1 MREQGLSHHLCCLR
15 SAVLAH
21 YLLQEKLNVFGVL
34 GCVLCIVGSIVI
46 VLHAPGERQVRSVM
60 EIWAYAMRPG
70 ALRRPPAAPSPLSGR
85 PAFHGVRPT
94 CRLDRPVS
102 VVTAHASAP

>member
-1 MREQGLSHHLCCLR
+1 VAVCCLC

-46 VLHAPGERQVRSVM
+46 VLHAPVERQVSSVM

-70 ALRRPPAAPSPLSGR
+70 ACTASLTCASFSCGQAHLRPSDVKLSCWLLQMHKLTR
-85 PAFHGVRPT
+85 Q
-94 CRLDRPVS
+94 
-102 VVTAHASAP
+102 

>member
-1 MREQGLSHHLCCLR
+1 MQMCCPC

-34 GCVLCIVGSIVI
+34 GCMLCIVGSIVI
-46 VLHAPGERQVRSVM
+46 VLHAPEERQVGSVM

-70 ALRRPPAAPSPLSGR
+70 PCTASL
-85 PAFHGVRPT
+85 T
-94 CRLDRPVS
+94 CCYLD
-102 VVTAHASAP
+102 

>member
-1 MREQGLSHHLCCLR
+1 M
-15 SAVLAH
+15 LAH

-46 VLHAPGERQVRSVM
+46 VLHAPEERQVSSVM

-70 ALRRPPAAPSPLSGR
+70 A
-85 PAFHGVRPT
+85 H
-94 CRLDRPVS
+94 
-102 VVTAHASAP
+102 TASLPRCSS

>member
-1 MREQGLSHHLCCLR
+1 MSSGNLQMCCLC

-34 GCVLCIVGSIVI
+34 GCVLCIVGSVVI
-46 VLHAPGERQVRSVM
+46 VLHAPEERPVRSVM

-70 ALRRPPAAPSPLSGR
+70 PY
-85 PAFHGVRPT
+85 
-94 CRLDRPVS
+94 
-102 VVTAHASAP
+102 HASLLQLLCSVLASLI